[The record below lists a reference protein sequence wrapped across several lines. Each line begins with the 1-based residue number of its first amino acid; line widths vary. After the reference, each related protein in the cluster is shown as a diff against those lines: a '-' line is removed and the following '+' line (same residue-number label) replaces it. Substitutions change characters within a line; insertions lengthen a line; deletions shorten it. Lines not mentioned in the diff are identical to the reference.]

1 MGKHAR
7 PCFRS
12 RKELEQGLLIKVKPL
27 VARMLLCVGDALLPS
42 HTLIVAPVGT
52 RQGDAKLPKH
62 VAPVNERALEHVPAE
77 ACVRGV
83 MVERHPKATREADG
97 KLRSQSKVC

>member
-12 RKELEQGLLIKVKPL
+12 REELERALLIKIKPF
-27 VARMLLCVGDALLPS
+27 VARMLLCVDGALLPG
-42 HTLIVAPVGT
+42 HALIVTPVDT

-62 VAPVNERALEHVPAE
+62 VTPVNERALEHVPAE

-83 MVERHPKATREADG
+83 IVQRHPKATGEADG
-97 KLRSQSKVC
+97 KLRSQSKTC